1 MSNQSMSIA
10 DDGRRGSEPSPPCE
24 GAGNGVRVER
34 RSPTRPKFVGG
45 WRKDVQQKVA
55 EAKSALPLDLTPS
68 NRIDVWMANP
78 DALMKA
84 ESSLTLLSAQDW
96 EAINRIQDPS
106 SRRSVIATRVLLRI
120 GLSRASGHMVA
131 PGDWHFTTDGNLRP
145 TVGPG
150 LPAINFS
157 ISHLDPLVLVAV
169 STTLEVGI
177 DIECVD
183 QNVSE
188 DVIGEFTHLD
198 EHDSVGGLPRPQE
211 IREFLRLWTLKE
223 AYTKMVGTGHGLD
236 FKTIKFTLD
245 PANLNSI
252 AGQAKPGGSLQF
264 ENFYVSSQHNLFHAA
279 LAIRH
284 PTGDTGV
291 TEVQIISLTSEDKSG
306 NHYAAP
312 LEG

>member
-1 MSNQSMSIA
+1 MSIA
-10 DDGRRGSEPSPPCE
+10 DDGLHGSEHSPPSE
-24 GAGNGVRVER
+24 GGGNGLRVER
-34 RSPTRPKFVGG
+34 RSPTRPKFVEG

-55 EAKSALPLDLTPS
+55 EAKSAPPLDLTPS

-106 SRRSVIATRVLLRI
+106 NRRSAIAARVLLRI

-131 PGDWHFTTDGNLRP
+131 PADWHFAIDANLRP
-145 TVGPG
+145 IVGPD

-157 ISHLDPLVLVAV
+157 ISHLDQLVLVAV
-169 STTLEVGI
+169 STTLQVGI

-183 QNVSE
+183 QNVNE
-188 DVIGEFTHLD
+188 DVISEFTHLD

-245 PANLNSI
+245 PVNLKAVGSQTK
-252 AGQAKPGGSLQF
+252 AGSSLQF

-284 PTGDTGV
+284 PAGDTGV
-291 TEVQIISLTSEDKSG
+291 TEVQIISLASEDQSG

-312 LEG
+312 LEC

>member
-1 MSNQSMSIA
+1 M
-10 DDGRRGSEPSPPCE
+10 PS
-24 GAGNGVRVER
+24 GAGNVRRAER
-34 RSPTRPKFVGG
+34 RSATRPRFVEG

-55 EAKSALPLDLTPS
+55 EANAAEPLDLTPS

-84 ESSLTLLSAQDW
+84 ESSLTLLGEADW
-96 EAINRIQDPS
+96 EAINRIQDPAK
-106 SRRSVIATRVLLRI
+106 RRSAIAARVLLRI
-120 GLSRASGHMVA
+120 ALSRAAAHKVA
-131 PGDWHFTTDGNLRP
+131 PSDWRFAIDGNLRP
-145 TVGPG
+145 GVAPG
-150 LPAINFS
+150 LPPVHFS
-157 ISHLDPLVLVAV
+157 ISHIDQLVLVAV

-177 DIECVD
+177 DVECID

-188 DVIGEFTHLD
+188 SLISNFTHLD

-223 AYTKMVGTGHGLD
+223 AYTKLIGSGHGLD

-245 PANLNSI
+245 PVQFK
-252 AGQAKPGGSLQF
+252 GQTKPGSSLQF

-284 PTGDTGV
+284 PAGDTGV
-291 TEVQIISLTSEDKSG
+291 TEVQIISLASEDGARS
-306 NHYAAP
+306 HHAAP
-312 LEG
+312 LEC